1 MVHQGSCKETLLHL
15 HLLRESSSVSYPLQS
30 KIADVL
36 MDTKLK
42 DYSDEHIK
50 ANHDMEYNGKK
61 DPSPY
66 KDIIHTTFLA
76 DCLKEYAAT
85 FMGNSKLKRCE

>member
-50 ANHDMEYNGKK
+50 ALHMMEIGPIVCGLTTEIGAIMSEDRNRP
-61 DPSPY
+61 PSVV
-66 KDIIHTTFLA
+66 
-76 DCLKEYAAT
+76 
-85 FMGNSKLKRCE
+85 